1 MDKLGY
7 VYVLWAKDTNYIKLG
22 STKNEVQKRQKQLQ
36 TGCPFKL
43 VIGRTYLL
51 EDYKA
56 VEDNLKLVL
65 KDFSK
70 HVEGGTEYIY
80 AFDVQQMFCVIDKL
94 VSQGIIPQTQG
105 YDWSSDSND
114 EYL

>member
-1 MDKLGY
+1 MDNMGY
-7 VYVLWAKDTNYIKLG
+7 VYVLWAKGTNYIKLG
-22 STKNEVQKRQKQLQ
+22 STKNEVEKRRRQLQ

-43 VIGRTYLL
+43 IIGRTYLL
-51 EDYKA
+51 ENYKT

-80 AFDVQQMFCVIDKL
+80 AFNVQQMLMVIDKI
-94 VSQGIIPQTQG
+94 VSQGMTPQTQG
-105 YDWSSDSND
+105 YDWSVL
-114 EYL
+114 EE